1 MAELKTK
8 ENKASVKDFLN
19 AIENGQKR
27 ADCFGVQKVM
37 EEATGQKAKM
47 WGSSIVGFGSYH
59 YKYDS
64 GHEGDM
70 CKVGFSPRKANITLY
85 ISMGTKA
92 DPELLKKLGK
102 HKVSGSC
109 LHINKLAD
117 IDKVIL
123 KKMVKDAYDGMTK
136 QYG

>member
-19 AIENGQKR
+19 TIENEQKR
-27 ADCFGVQKVM
+27 ADCFEVLKIM
-37 EEATGQKAKM
+37 EDATGQKGHM
-47 WGSSIVGFGSYH
+47 WGGAIVGFGRYH

-64 GHEGDM
+64 GHEGDS
-70 CKVGFSPRKANITLY
+70 CKVGFSPRKANITFY
-85 ISMGTKA
+85 IMMGSKTEA
-92 DPELLKKLGK
+92 EQLKKLGK

-117 IDKVIL
+117 VDKAIL
-123 KKMVKDAYDGMTK
+123 KKMVKDAYDAMTK

>member
-19 AIENGQKR
+19 SIENEQKR
-27 ADCFGVQKVM
+27 KDCFEVLKIM
-37 EEATGQKAKM
+37 EAATGQKGSM
-47 WGSSIVGFGSYH
+47 WGTAVVGFGSYH
-59 YKYDS
+59 YKYES

-85 ISMGTKA
+85 VMMGARA
-92 DPELLKKLGK
+92 DADILKKLGK

-117 IDKVIL
+117 VDTAIL
-123 KKMVKDAYDGMTK
+123 KKVVKDAYEGMTK
-136 QYG
+136 KYG

>member
-19 AIENGQKR
+19 SIENEQKR
-27 ADCFGVQKVM
+27 KDCFEVLKIM
-37 EEATGQKAKM
+37 EAATGQKGHM
-47 WGSSIVGFGSYH
+47 WGTAMVGFGSYH
-59 YKYDS
+59 YKYES

-85 ISMGTKA
+85 IMMGARA
-92 DPELLKKLGK
+92 DADMLKKLGK

-117 IDKVIL
+117 IDTAIL
-123 KKMVKDAYDGMTK
+123 KKLVKEAYGGMTK
-136 QYG
+136 KYG

>member
-8 ENKASVKDFLN
+8 ENSASVKDFLN
-19 AIENGQKR
+19 AIENEQKR
-27 ADCFGVQKVM
+27 ADCLGVQKVM

-47 WGSSIVGFGSYH
+47 WGTSIVGFGSYH

-85 ISMGTKA
+85 ISMGTKT

>member
-19 AIENGQKR
+19 AIDNEQKR
-27 ADCFGVQKVM
+27 TDCFEVLKIM
-37 EEATGQKAKM
+37 EAATGQKGHM
-47 WGSSIVGFGSYH
+47 WGTAIVGFGRYH
-59 YKYDS
+59 YKYES

-85 ISMGTKA
+85 VMMGPKA
-92 DPELLKKLGK
+92 DADMLKKLGK

-117 IDKVIL
+117 VDTAIL
-123 KKMVKDAYDGMTK
+123 KKLVKEAYDGMTK
-136 QYG
+136 KYG

>member
-8 ENKASVKDFLN
+8 ENRASVKDFLN
-19 AIENGQKR
+19 TIENEEKR
-27 ADCFGVQKVM
+27 ADCFEIVKMM
-37 EEATGQKAKM
+37 EESTGQKAKM
-47 WGSSIVGFGSYH
+47 WGGAIVGFGSYH

-70 CKVGFSPRKANITLY
+70 CKSGFSPRKANITLY
-85 ISMGTKA
+85 ISSGVEKNKN
-92 DPELLKKLGK
+92 LLAKLGK

-117 IDKVIL
+117 VDKTLL
-123 KKMVKDAYDGMTK
+123 KKMMKDSYETMTK
-136 QYG
+136 KYG